1 MSERLSRQVDAG
13 SPGTTCAKNDMR
25 QHVNPYSY
33 RDDPAVP
40 KFADDRP
47 VVIFDGHCVL
57 CSRSAQFVLRHDR
70 RGAFR
75 LLAAQ
80 TPLGHA
86 LYVHYGLDPQD
97 YRSMI
102 LIADGLAWLKSEAII
117 RIAQGL
123 GLPWSLAATLRVLP
137 RALRDRLY
145 DVLARNRFRVFG
157 RRATCY
163 RPAPREADRFLA

>member
-1 MSERLSRQVDAG
+1 VRQ
-13 SPGTTCAKNDMR
+13 
-25 QHVNPYSY
+25 PYSY
-33 RDDPAVP
+33 RDDAAVP

-47 VVIFDGHCVL
+47 VIIFDGQCVL

-70 RGAFR
+70 RRTFR

-80 TPLGHA
+80 TPLGRA
-86 LYVHYGLDPQD
+86 LYVHYGLDPHD
-97 YRSMI
+97 YESII
-102 LIADGLAWLKSEAII
+102 LIADGVPTLKSEAVI

-123 GLPWSLAATLRVLP
+123 GAPWSLAAILRALP
-137 RALRDRLY
+137 RPWRDRLY

-163 RPAPREADRFLA
+163 LPDRRDADSFLA